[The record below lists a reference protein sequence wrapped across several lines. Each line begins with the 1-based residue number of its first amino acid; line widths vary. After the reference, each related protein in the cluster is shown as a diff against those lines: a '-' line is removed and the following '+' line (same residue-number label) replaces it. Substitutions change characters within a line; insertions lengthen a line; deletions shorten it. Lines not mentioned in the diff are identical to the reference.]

1 MADIYW
7 CDKAIYQRGII
18 CNRGNSRT
26 IRDQIDEDNIEIV
39 LPQSNAYRFFFWGKT
54 TGVIKALPTSGFK
67 FLNQRHILNFF
78 HRHPLRITI
87 VNTGKKVSFT
97 CVLQKSVPIKCFT
110 WCCLNSCI
118 EKKEKLNMFYL
129 SLDGWTMVLA
139 ILPQENSISV
149 KHTEF
154 HIELFPPPA
163 FPIPTTSGCLHNP
176 SIVIWLKFSWKFC
189 SVTQCTS
196 FFSNPGNKAHL
207 HHAKFSLLK
216 PK

>member
-7 CDKAIYQRGII
+7 CDKAIYQWGII

-67 FLNQRHILNFF
+67 FLNQHHILNFF

-97 CVLQKSVPIKCFT
+97 CILQKSVPVKCFT

-118 EKKEKLNMFYL
+118 EKKREAQYVLLVPGWLDCGSCRLAPRKEYFCPAHWIPYTALPVSSFSHPNNVGL
-129 SLDGWTMVLA
+129 SAQSVHSHLTEIQLK
-139 ILPQENSISV
+139 ILPNPTV
-149 KHTEF
+149 H
-154 HIELFPPPA
+154 EL
-163 FPIPTTSGCLHNP
+163 L
-176 SIVIWLKFSWKFC
+176 
-189 SVTQCTS
+189 
-196 FFSNPGNKAHL
+196 
-207 HHAKFSLLK
+207 
-216 PK
+216 